1 MSSNAPIQA
10 DVQHPKLNVLSS
22 MLNLQCVDTIAPT
35 ADSFTTMD
43 NVHIITL
50 GCPKNTVDSENM
62 HRLLELNGYA
72 VSDQPDEAD
81 IIVVNTCGFIQ
92 PAKEESIATAL
103 EAADYKRDGRCQGL
117 IVTGCLAQRYT
128 SELQDELTE
137 ADLVMGLAEESR
149 IVEHCDRLL
158 GRKREGPLKGLD
170 QRHLHTPGHW
180 AYLRI
185 SDGCD
190 RTCAFC
196 AIPGIRGQNKSVSI
210 DRLVAEAHRL
220 AAHGCREL
228 ALIAQDTMRY
238 GADLYGK
245 PRLVDLLKELVAVD
259 RIEWIRLLYTYPTGW
274 RDDLV
279 ELLAAEP
286 KLCGYVDMPIQH
298 ADDAILSS
306 MNRGTTRKGIRS
318 LVSRLR
324 DAVPHLTIRSSV
336 IVGYP
341 GETDDQFE
349 SLLDFLAETRFSRLV
364 GFTYSHE
371 EGTAAGN
378 LEDTVPEEV
387 KRERMNRVMALQEEI
402 ATETNLGYVG
412 ERFRVLIDEPGD
424 APESDWIGRTRMDAP
439 EIDGSVF
446 LSGEAEIGAFVEAEI
461 TDAAGYDLFG
471 RILSVEEP
479 PLSNLLAVESA
490 SSTE

>member
-1 MSSNAPIQA
+1 
-10 DVQHPKLNVLSS
+10 
-22 MLNLQCVDTIAPT
+22 
-35 ADSFTTMD
+35 
-43 NVHIITL
+43 
-50 GCPKNTVDSENM
+50 
-62 HRLLELNGYA
+62 
-72 VSDQPDEAD
+72 
-81 IIVVNTCGFIQ
+81 
-92 PAKEESIATAL
+92 
-103 EAADYKRDGRCQGL
+103 
-117 IVTGCLAQRYT
+117 
-128 SELQDELTE
+128 
-137 ADLVMGLAEESR
+137 
-149 IVEHCDRLL
+149 
-158 GRKREGPLKGLD
+158 
-170 QRHLHTPGHW
+170 
-180 AYLRI
+180 
-185 SDGCD
+185 
-190 RTCAFC
+190 
-196 AIPGIRGQNKSVSI
+196 
-210 DRLVAEAHRL
+210 
-220 AAHGCREL
+220 
-228 ALIAQDTMRY
+228 
-238 GADLYGK
+238 
-245 PRLVDLLKELVAVD
+245 
-259 RIEWIRLLYTYPTGW
+259 
-274 RDDLV
+274 
-279 ELLAAEP
+279 
-286 KLCGYVDMPIQH
+286 
-298 ADDAILSS
+298 

-318 LVSRLR
+318 LVNRLR

>member
-1 MSSNAPIQA
+1 MI
-10 DVQHPKLNVLSS
+10 
-22 MLNLQCVDTIAPT
+22 
-35 ADSFTTMD
+35 
-43 NVHIITL
+43 
-50 GCPKNTVDSENM
+50 
-62 HRLLELNGYA
+62 
-72 VSDQPDEAD
+72 
-81 IIVVNTCGFIQ
+81 
-92 PAKEESIATAL
+92 
-103 EAADYKRDGRCQGL
+103 
-117 IVTGCLAQRYT
+117 
-128 SELQDELTE
+128 
-137 ADLVMGLAEESR
+137 GLAEESR

-158 GRKREGPLKGLD
+158 GRRREGPLKALD
-170 QRHLHTPGHW
+170 QRHLHTPVHW

-196 AIPGIRGQNKSVSI
+196 AIPGIRGQNVSVSI
-210 DRLVAEAHRL
+210 ERLVVEAHRL

-238 GADLYGK
+238 GADLYGS
-245 PRLVDLLKELVAVD
+245 PRLVDLLKELIAVD
-259 RIEWIRLLYTYPTGW
+259 GIEWIRLLYTYPTGW
-274 RDDLV
+274 REDLV
-279 ELLAAEP
+279 KLLATEP
-286 KLCGYVDMPIQH
+286 KLCGYVDMPVQH
-298 ADDAILSS
+298 GNDTILKS
-306 MNRGTTRKGIRS
+306 MNRGTTRKGIQS

-324 DAVPHLTIRSSV
+324 DAVPDLTIRSSV

-371 EGTAAGN
+371 ESTAAGD
-378 LEDTVPEEV
+378 LEDTVPEEI
-387 KRERMNRVMALQEEI
+387 KHERMNRVMALQEEI
-402 ATETNLGYVG
+402 ATETNLEYIGQ
-412 ERFRVLIDEPGD
+412 RFRVLIDEPGN

-446 LSGEAEIGAFVEAEI
+446 LAGEAEVGAFVEAEI

-479 PLSNLLAVESA
+479 RSPNLLGVEPAGSF
-490 SSTE
+490 E